1 MILLPKWD
9 LKKEVEKIY
18 TSNKY
23 DYLIKLPIDS
33 LTEEKIEE
41 LEKDIL
47 EFSKFRPITLI
58 LPSLYSEIKGKA
70 LPNIVNEISKIKY
83 LQNIVIGLDKAD
95 ESEFINAKKFFS
107 KLPQKHKILW
117 HDGPNLKKLDK
128 KLADNNLA
136 PQEMGKGRNVWYC
149 MGYIL
154 ALGNTE
160 AVALHDCDILTYKKD
175 LLSRLVYPVANPK
188 FNFDFCKGYYPRIS
202 KNKVKGRVSRLLVTP
217 ILRALEKTI
226 GNKEF
231 ISFID
236 SFRYPLAGEFSF
248 RRRVLKDIRIPYD
261 WGLEIGVLSEMYRNF
276 SGNRLCQVDIADK
289 YDHKHQNISFDDKS
303 TGLSKMSIDII
314 KVLIRKLAS
323 QGEVFSMSI
332 FRSLK
337 ATYFRE
343 ALDFVQIYKKDA
355 MMNSYEIDV
364 HEEESAVEL
373 FARNIMEAGQTFLD
387 SPMESPNIPTW
398 NRVDTAFPNFLDEL
412 KNTIELD
419 NKG

>member
-1 MILLPKWD
+1 
-9 LKKEVEKIY
+9 
-18 TSNKY
+18 
-23 DYLIKLPIDS
+23 
-33 LTEEKIEE
+33 
-41 LEKDIL
+41 LE
-47 EFSKFRPITLI
+47 
-58 LPSLYSEIKGKA
+58 GKA
-70 LPNIVNEISKIKY
+70 LPKIIEEICKIKY

-95 ESEFINAKKFFS
+95 EKEFLLAKKFFA
-107 KLPQKHKILW
+107 KLPQKHEILW
-117 HDGPNLKKLDK
+117 NDGPNLKKLDK
-128 KLADNNLA
+128 KLLNNNLA

-160 AVALHDCDILTYKKD
+160 AVALHDCDIVTYNKD

-202 KNKVKGRVSRLLVTP
+202 GNKVKGRVSRLLVTP
-217 ILRALEKTI
+217 LLRALEKTI
-226 GNKEF
+226 GNNEF

-261 WGLEIGVLSEMYRNF
+261 WGLEIGVLSEMFRNYA
-276 SGNRLCQVDIADK
+276 GNRLCQVDIADN
-289 YDHKHQNISFDDKS
+289 YDHKHQDISIDDKN
-303 TGLSKMSIDII
+303 TGLSKMSIDIT

-323 QGEVFSMSI
+323 QGEIFSMSI

-355 MMNSYEIDV
+355 MMNSFEIDV
-364 HEEESAVEL
+364 HEEETAVEL
-373 FARNIMEAGQTFLD
+373 FARNIMEAGQVFLD

-398 NRVDTAFPNFLDEL
+398 NRVDTAFPSFLDEL
-412 KNTIELD
+412 KLAVELD

>member
-1 MILLPKWD
+1 MK
-9 LKKEVEKIY
+9 
-18 TSNKY
+18 
-23 DYLIKLPIDS
+23 
-33 LTEEKIEE
+33 
-41 LEKDIL
+41 
-47 EFSKFRPITLI
+47 
-58 LPSLYSEIKGKA
+58 
-70 LPNIVNEISKIKY
+70 EISKIKY
-83 LQNIVIGLDKAD
+83 LQNIVIGLDKAN
-95 ESEFINAKKFFS
+95 ENEFLDAKIFFS
-107 KLPQKHKILW
+107 KLRQKHKILW
-117 HDGPNLKKLDK
+117 HDGPNLTKLDK
-128 KLADNNLA
+128 KLSDNNLA

-160 AVALHDCDILTYKKD
+160 AVALHDCDIVTYNKD
-175 LLSRLVYPVANPK
+175 LLTRLVYPVTNPK

-202 KNKVKGRVSRLLVTP
+202 NNKVKGRVSRLLITP
-217 ILRALEKTI
+217 LLRALEKTI
-226 GNKEF
+226 GHNEF

-261 WGLEIGVLSEMYRNF
+261 WGLEIGVLSEMFRNYA
-276 SGNRLCQVDIADK
+276 GNRICQVDIADN
-289 YDHKHQNISFDDKS
+289 YDHKHQDISINDKS
-303 TGLSKMSIDII
+303 TGLSKMSIDIA
-314 KVLIRKLAS
+314 KVIIRKLAS
-323 QGEVFSMSI
+323 QGEIFSMSI

-355 MMNSYEIDV
+355 MMNLFELDV

-373 FARNIMEAGQTFLD
+373 FAKNIMEAGQVFLD

-412 KNTIELD
+412 KSAVELD

>member
-1 MILLPKWD
+1 M
-9 LKKEVEKIY
+9 
-18 TSNKY
+18 
-23 DYLIKLPIDS
+23 
-33 LTEEKIEE
+33 
-41 LEKDIL
+41 

-70 LPNIVNEISKIKY
+70 LPNIVNEISKINY

-217 ILRALEKTI
+217 MLRALEKTI

-276 SGNRLCQVDIADK
+276 SGNRLCQVDIADN

>member
-1 MILLPKWD
+1 MSDFYQNGIVATLHNFSQRTSED
-9 LKKEVEKIY
+9 LEAE
-18 TSNKY
+18 
-23 DYLIKLPIDS
+23 
-33 LTEEKIEE
+33 
-41 LEKDIL
+41 IL

-58 LPSLYSEIKGKA
+58 LPSLYSELMGNA
-70 LPNIVNEISKIKY
+70 LPKIIDEISKVKY
-83 LQNIVIGLDKAD
+83 LQNIVIGIDRANEK
-95 ESEFINAKKFFS
+95 EFNDAKKFFS
-107 KLPQKHKILW
+107 KLPQKHEILW
-117 HDGPNLKKLDK
+117 NDGPNLKKLDK
-128 KLADNNLA
+128 KLSDNNLA

-160 AVALHDCDILTYKKD
+160 AVALHDCDIVTYNKN

-202 KNKVKGRVSRLLVTP
+202 NKKVKGRVSRLLVTP
-217 ILRALEKTI
+217 LLRALEKTI
-226 GNKEF
+226 GTNEF

-261 WGLEIGVLSEMYRNF
+261 WGLEIGVLSEMFRNYA
-276 SGNRLCQVDIADK
+276 GNRLCQVDIADN
-289 YDHKHQNISFDDKS
+289 YDHKHQEISFNDSS
-303 TGLSKMSIDII
+303 TGLSKMSIDIS

-355 MMNSYEIDV
+355 MMNSFEIDV

-373 FARNIMEAGQTFLD
+373 FAKNIMEAGQIFLD

-398 NRVDTAFPNFLDEL
+398 NRVDTAFPNFLEEL
-412 KNTIELD
+412 RSAVESD

>member
-1 MILLPKWD
+1 M
-9 LKKEVEKIY
+9 
-18 TSNKY
+18 
-23 DYLIKLPIDS
+23 
-33 LTEEKIEE
+33 
-41 LEKDIL
+41 
-47 EFSKFRPITLI
+47 
-58 LPSLYSEIKGKA
+58 
-70 LPNIVNEISKIKY
+70 
-83 LQNIVIGLDKAD
+83 QNIVIGLDKANRNQFLD
-95 ESEFINAKKFFS
+95 AKNFFS

-117 HDGPNLKKLDK
+117 HDGPNLQKLDK
-128 KLADNNLA
+128 KLSDNNLS

-154 ALGNTE
+154 ALGNAE
-160 AVALHDCDILTYKKD
+160 AVALHDCDIITYKKD

-217 ILRALEKTI
+217 LIRALEKTI
-226 GNKEF
+226 GNNEF
-231 ISFID
+231 LSFID

-261 WGLEIGVLSEMYRNF
+261 WGLEIGVLSEMYRNYA
-276 SGNRLCQVDIADK
+276 GNRLCQVDIADN
-289 YDHKHQNISFDDKS
+289 YDHKHQDISIDDKS
-303 TGLSKMSIDII
+303 NGLSKMSIDIT

-323 QGEVFSMSI
+323 QGEIFSMSI

-355 MMNSYEIDV
+355 MMNSFQIDV

-373 FARNIMEAGQTFLD
+373 FAKNIMEAGQVFLD

-398 NRVDTAFPNFLDEL
+398 NRIDTAFPNFLDEL
-412 KNTIELD
+412 NLAVELD

>member
-1 MILLPKWD
+1 M
-9 LKKEVEKIY
+9 
-18 TSNKY
+18 
-23 DYLIKLPIDS
+23 
-33 LTEEKIEE
+33 
-41 LEKDIL
+41 

-83 LQNIVIGLDKAD
+83 LQNIVIGLDKAN

-107 KLPQKHKILW
+107 KLPQNHKILW

-412 KNTIELD
+412 KNAIELD